1 MASNEALGTKSSSS
15 NAPSKVSIP
24 TLIEMSSQHDIK
36 RVTFPS
42 EIIPISIPIILRTTF
57 V

>member
-1 MASNEALGTKSSSS
+1 MASYEALGTKSSSS

-42 EIIPISIPIILRTTF
+42 EIIPISISIILRTTF